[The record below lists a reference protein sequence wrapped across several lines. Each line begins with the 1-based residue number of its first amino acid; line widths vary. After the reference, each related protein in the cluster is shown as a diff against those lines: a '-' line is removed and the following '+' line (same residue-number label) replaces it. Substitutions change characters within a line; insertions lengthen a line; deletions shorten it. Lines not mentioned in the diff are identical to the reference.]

1 MLAWT
6 DLPDL
11 TLHHLCFPEHQQTVG
26 AVTRTGSAALKAR
39 TPLGEEQFR
48 EDQSQ
53 IREEMRVRLGLI
65 KYLPRQQRWANS
77 QEKGKPAK
85 ELVIWAPNRTREA
98 SETSQNHSAQEIRVP
113 DLEIIRT

>member
-1 MLAWT
+1 MDRPTRSNSPPPLLPWT
-6 DLPDL
+6 PAN
-11 TLHHLCFPEHQQTVG
+11 TW